1 MAQDTIQKIINVQFK
16 YDDLI
21 SGWKEASVAIDNAK
35 KKLDEFK
42 KEGDTGGIAKQT
54 QLIKALRT
62 EMNQYTREIQANVK
76 EEVKAEGSINQ
87 LNARIAKLT
96 AQYNAMAGEI
106 RKSAAGEALA
116 KEIAE
121 VQTEVNKANEALLN
135 FRNNVGNYASAAK
148 GFTPLSFQVQQLAR
162 EIPSLTNSL
171 QQFFLAISNNLPMF
185 ADELTRAKEANKALR
200 AEGKATVPV
209 FKQIAS
215 AIFSWQTALV
225 VGITLLISYGKE
237 IAEWA
242 KGLFSANNAIAESAK
257 YIKEFNSAIDESRLT
272 LQQEFNALSNAQK
285 GTAEYAA
292 ARKVILDKY
301 GEYLSNQREEIR
313 NLEDQKAAYDALAK
327 SVTATAISKGL
338 EESNAKATKDYG
350 DALTK
355 IFDGLQDKFIK
366 KFGKEAGIEYFTQFR
381 VGLTSQEKELR
392 DKAEE
397 IYNMFNYTEFE
408 KGPNWMDTTM
418 KEVQKNSLGLLVI
431 EDVDKATR
439 DYNETISS
447 NKIAMESLMKIYG
460 ITTDDIEQQTGA
472 VKDLVKQKEAELE
485 AILAEAATTEE
496 EVASRNKRAEAI
508 ENEIKRL
515 RELGRENKKIN
526 EQIKLRNKEEKSE
539 EKAAELQIK
548 LTKKVEEENLK
559 LAIQSRR
566 KNEVDELL
574 SINEDYRYQ
583 VSKTKERISEIEQ
596 LEKSAGEKRK
606 SELIREKELLNS
618 RLILL
623 EQKYQKEKEEIDK
636 KAEQQ
641 YYKDIFKQKEDEY
654 KNRILQ
660 AQLSGGDMGA
670 RQEALN
676 IAKAELEVYK
686 QQLQDVDTFETAYR
700 NMGYSDVEIQNM
712 RLQARLNIANAEN
725 AIEQAQEQSLQ
736 NSIASVEQLIGAL
749 GGLAEASGASAEL
762 AGVLAIAQ
770 SAAAMGLALSKAF
783 SRSATVWDA
792 IAGAAAAIATI
803 TTVVSTIRSLGDSAS
818 DEGRKY
824 RYAQGGLVTGP
835 GSATSDS
842 IPAMLSN
849 GESVMTARA
858 TSEWGDLLSAI
869 NVSSGGNAIN
879 VSNLPQRGDGMR
891 GMERMMERV
900 MLKMPV
906 PVVSVVDINKG
917 QKRVKVSDNL
927 GKLGRKK

>member
-42 KEGDTGGIAKQT
+42 KAGDTGGVAKQT

-62 EMNQYTREIQANVK
+62 EMNQCTREIQANVR

-96 AQYNAMAGEI
+96 AQYNAMSGEI

-116 KEIAE
+116 KEIAD
-121 VQTEVNKANEALLN
+121 VQAEVNKANESLLN

-162 EIPSLTNSL
+162 ETPSLTNSF

-209 FKQIAS
+209 FKQVAS

-237 IAEWA
+237 IADWA
-242 KGLFSANNAIAESAK
+242 KGLFSTKNALAESAK

-272 LQQEFNALSNAQK
+272 LQQEFNALNNAQK

-292 ARKVILDKY
+292 ARKVIMDKY

-338 EESNAKATKDYG
+338 EESNAKATKEYG

-355 IFDGLQDKFIK
+355 IFDGLQDKFID

-397 IYNMFNYTEFE
+397 LYKMFDYTEYQR
-408 KGPNWMDTTM
+408 GPNWMDTTM
-418 KEVQKNSLGLLVI
+418 KEVQENKLGLLVI

-460 ITTDDIEQQTGA
+460 ITTNDIEQQSGA
-472 VKDLVKQKEAELE
+472 IKDLVKQKEAELE
-485 AILAEAATTEE
+485 AILAETAVTEE
-496 EVASRNKRAEAI
+496 EVASKNRRAQAVRDY
-508 ENEIKRL
+508 IKRL
-515 RELGRENKKIN
+515 NELGIATS
-526 EQIKLRNKEEKSE
+526 KEM
-539 EKAAELQIK
+539 ADTRQLIDLDNVLAE
-548 LTKKVEEENLK
+548 V
-559 LAIQSRR
+559 
-566 KNEVDELL
+566 
-574 SINEDYRYQ
+574 
-583 VSKTKERISEIEQ
+583 
-596 LEKSAGEKRK
+596 
-606 SELIREKELLNS
+606 REKNA
-618 RLILL
+618 
-623 EQKYQKEKEEIDK
+623 QKYAKSV
-636 KAEQQ
+636 AEQQ
-641 YYKDIFKQKEDEY
+641 RTVYKGVAKIEDDIAKSTRDLDRTWSSSMRDIFQQKQAEY

-660 AQLSGGDMGA
+660 AQMSGGDEGA
-670 RQEALN
+670 QKEALK
-676 IAKAELEVYK
+676 IAQEQLEVYK
-686 QQLQDVDTFETAYR
+686 QQLEDVNTFEAAYR
-700 NMGYSDVEIQNM
+700 NMGYSDIEIQNM
-712 RLQARLNIANAEN
+712 RLQARLNVANAEE
-725 AIEQAQEQSLQ
+725 AIKQAQAVSLQQSL
-736 NSIASVEQLIGAL
+736 SSVEQLIGAF
-749 GGLAEASGASAEL
+749 GGLAEAAGASAEL
-762 AGVLAIAQ
+762 SGVLAIAQ
-770 SAAAMGLALSKAF
+770 SAAAMGMALAKAF
-783 SRSATVWDA
+783 SSSATIWDA
-792 IAGAAAAIATI
+792 IAGVAAAIATI
-803 TTVVSTIRSLGDSAS
+803 TTVVSTIQSLGDSAS

-824 RYAQGGLVTGP
+824 RYAKGGLVTGP
-835 GSATSDS
+835 GTATSDS
-842 IPAMLSN
+842 IPANLSN
-849 GESVMTARA
+849 GESVMTAKA

-900 MLKMPV
+900 MLKMPA

>member
-42 KEGDTGGIAKQT
+42 KEGDMGGVAKQT

-116 KEIAE
+116 KEIAD
-121 VQTEVNKANEALLN
+121 VQAEVNKANESLLN

-162 EIPSLTNSL
+162 EMPSLTMSF

-209 FKQIAS
+209 FKQVAS

-237 IAEWA
+237 IANWGKSLLSTKAAAITASQVQADVNKKLEESANSIGDQISKIKLLQKQWAGLGNDLSAKQKFVEDSKDAFDELGVSVSNVNDAENLLVKSTDDFIKAMEMRAMAAAGLELAAEKYKEAFIEQLKIEEKIA
-242 KGLFSANNAIAESAK
+242 KGKTEGYITGGSPTTGGAQYTYTTRPYTEEEKKDMMSRIDALKQQAEA
-257 YIKEFNSAIDESRLT
+257 YLT
-272 LQQEFNALSNAQK
+272 LANEKQNDAKETISNAGIVESSNAEVSKSIEQLINLDNVLAEVREKNAQK
-285 GTAEYAA
+285 Y
-292 ARKVILDKY
+292 
-301 GEYLSNQREEIR
+301 
-313 NLEDQKAAYDALAK
+313 AK
-327 SVTATAISKGL
+327 SV
-338 EESNAKATKDYG
+338 
-350 DALTK
+350 
-355 IFDGLQDKFIK
+355 
-366 KFGKEAGIEYFTQFR
+366 
-381 VGLTSQEKELR
+381 
-392 DKAEE
+392 
-397 IYNMFNYTEFE
+397 
-408 KGPNWMDTTM
+408 
-418 KEVQKNSLGLLVI
+418 
-431 EDVDKATR
+431 
-439 DYNETISS
+439 
-447 NKIAMESLMKIYG
+447 
-460 ITTDDIEQQTGA
+460 
-472 VKDLVKQKEAELE
+472 
-485 AILAEAATTEE
+485 
-496 EVASRNKRAEAI
+496 
-508 ENEIKRL
+508 
-515 RELGRENKKIN
+515 
-526 EQIKLRNKEEKSE
+526 
-539 EKAAELQIK
+539 
-548 LTKKVEEENLK
+548 
-559 LAIQSRR
+559 
-566 KNEVDELL
+566 
-574 SINEDYRYQ
+574 
-583 VSKTKERISEIEQ
+583 
-596 LEKSAGEKRK
+596 
-606 SELIREKELLNS
+606 
-618 RLILL
+618 
-623 EQKYQKEKEEIDK
+623 
-636 KAEQQ
+636 AEQQ
-641 YYKDIFKQKEDEY
+641 RTVYKGVAKIEDDIAKSTRNIDRTWSSSMRDIFEQKQAEY

-660 AQLSGGDMGA
+660 AQLSGGDEGA
-670 RQEALN
+670 QKEALK
-676 IAKAELEVYK
+676 IAQEQLDVYK
-686 QQLQDVDTFETAYR
+686 QQLEDVNTFEAAYR
-700 NMGYSDVEIQNM
+700 NMGYSDIEIQTM
-712 RLQARLNIANAEN
+712 RLQARLNVANAEE
-725 AIEQAQEQSLQ
+725 AIKQAQAVSLQQSL
-736 NSIASVEQLIGAL
+736 SSVQQLIGAF
-749 GGLAEASGASAEL
+749 GGLAEAAGASAEL
-762 AGVLAIAQ
+762 SGVLAIAQ
-770 SAAAMGLALSKAF
+770 SAAAMGMALAKAF
-783 SRSATVWDA
+783 STGATVWDA

-824 RYAQGGLVTGP
+824 RYAKGGLVTGP
-835 GSATSDS
+835 GTATSDS
-842 IPAMLSN
+842 IPANLSN
-849 GESVMTARA
+849 GESVMTAKA

-900 MLKMPV
+900 MLKMPA

>member
-42 KEGDTGGIAKQT
+42 KEGDTGGVAKQT

-62 EMNQYTREIQANVK
+62 EMSQYTREIQANVK

-116 KEIAE
+116 KEIAD
-121 VQTEVNKANEALLN
+121 VQTEVNKANESLLN

-162 EIPSLTNSL
+162 ELPSLTNSI

-209 FKQIAS
+209 FKQVAS

-237 IAEWA
+237 IAGWA
-242 KGLFSANNAIAESAK
+242 KGLFSANNALAESAK
-257 YIKEFNSAIDESRLT
+257 FIKEFNSAIDESRLT

-485 AILAEAATTEE
+485 AILAETATTEE
-496 EVASRNKRAEAI
+496 EVASKNKRAQAVRDY
-508 ENEIKRL
+508 IKYL
-515 RELGRENKKIN
+515 NELGVATS
-526 EQIKLRNKEEKSE
+526 KEM
-539 EKAAELQIK
+539 ADIRQLIDLDNILAE
-548 LTKKVEEENLK
+548 T
-559 LAIQSRR
+559 
-566 KNEVDELL
+566 
-574 SINEDYRYQ
+574 
-583 VSKTKERISEIEQ
+583 
-596 LEKSAGEKRK
+596 
-606 SELIREKELLNS
+606 REKNA
-618 RLILL
+618 
-623 EQKYQKEKEEIDK
+623 QKYAKSVS
-636 KAEQQ
+636 EQQ
-641 YYKDIFKQKEDEY
+641 RIVYKSVAKIEGEIVNSTRDLDKTWSSGLNDIFKQKQDEY

-660 AQLSGGDMGA
+660 AQLNGGDAGA
-670 RQEALN
+670 QKEALA
-676 IAKAELEVYK
+676 IAQKQLEVYK
-686 QQLQDVDTFETAYR
+686 QQLEDVDTFEAAYR
-700 NMGYSDVEIQNM
+700 NMGYSDIEIQNM
-712 RLQARLNIANAEN
+712 RLQARLNVANAEE
-725 AIEQAQEQSLQ
+725 AIKQAQAVSLQQSL
-736 NSIASVEQLIGAL
+736 SSVEQLIGAF
-749 GGLAEASGASAEL
+749 GSLAEASGASAEL

-783 SRSATVWDA
+783 STSATVWDA

-858 TSEWGDLLSAI
+858 TSEWGNLLSAI
-869 NVSSGGNAIN
+869 NISSGGNAIN

-900 MLKMPV
+900 MLKMPA

>member
-1 MAQDTIQKIINVQFK
+1 MAQDTIQKIIYVQLK
-16 YDDLI
+16 NDDLI

-42 KEGDTGGIAKQT
+42 KAGDTGGVAKQT

-62 EMNQYTREIQANVK
+62 EMNQYTREIQANVR

-116 KEIAE
+116 KEIAD
-121 VQTEVNKANEALLN
+121 VQAEVNKANESLLN

-162 EIPSLTNSL
+162 EMPSLTNSF

-200 AEGKATVPV
+200 QEGKATVPV
-209 FKQIAS
+209 FKQVAS

-237 IAEWA
+237 IADWA
-242 KGLFSANNAIAESAK
+242 KGLFSAKNALAESAK

-272 LQQEFNALSNAQK
+272 LQQEFNALNNAQK

-292 ARKVILDKY
+292 ARKVIMDKY

-338 EESNAKATKDYG
+338 EESNAKATKEYG

-355 IFDGLQDKFIK
+355 IFDGLQDKFID

-397 IYNMFNYTEFE
+397 IYKMFDYTEYQR
-408 KGPNWMDTTM
+408 GPNWMDTTM
-418 KEVQKNSLGLLVI
+418 KEVQKNKLGLLVI

-460 ITTDDIEQQTGA
+460 ITTNDIEQQSGA
-472 VKDLVKQKEAELE
+472 IKDLVKQKEAELE
-485 AILAEAATTEE
+485 AILAETAATEE
-496 EVASRNKRAEAI
+496 EVASKNRRAQAVSDY
-508 ENEIKRL
+508 IKRL
-515 RELGRENKKIN
+515 NELGIATS
-526 EQIKLRNKEEKSE
+526 KEM
-539 EKAAELQIK
+539 ADTRQLIDLDNVLAE
-548 LTKKVEEENLK
+548 V
-559 LAIQSRR
+559 
-566 KNEVDELL
+566 
-574 SINEDYRYQ
+574 
-583 VSKTKERISEIEQ
+583 
-596 LEKSAGEKRK
+596 
-606 SELIREKELLNS
+606 REKNA
-618 RLILL
+618 
-623 EQKYQKEKEEIDK
+623 QKYAKSV
-636 KAEQQ
+636 AEQQ
-641 YYKDIFKQKEDEY
+641 RTVYKGVAKIEDDIAKSTRDLDRTWSSSLRDIFDQKQAEY

-660 AQLSGGDMGA
+660 AQLSGGDEGA
-670 RQEALN
+670 QKEALK
-676 IAKAELEVYK
+676 IAQEQLEVYK
-686 QQLQDVDTFETAYR
+686 QQLEDVNTFEAAYR
-700 NMGYSDVEIQNM
+700 NMGYSDIEIQTM
-712 RLQARLNIANAEN
+712 RLQARLNVANAEE
-725 AIEQAQEQSLQ
+725 AIRQAQAVSLQQSL
-736 NSIASVEQLIGAL
+736 SSVEQLIGAF
-749 GGLAEASGASAEL
+749 GGLAEAAGASAEL
-762 AGVLAIAQ
+762 SGVLAIAQ
-770 SAAAMGLALSKAF
+770 SAAAMGMALAKAF
-783 SRSATVWDA
+783 SSSATIWDA
-792 IAGAAAAIATI
+792 IAGVAAAIATI
-803 TTVVSTIRSLGDSAS
+803 TTVVSTIQSLGDSAS

-824 RYAQGGLVTGP
+824 RYAKGGLVTGP
-835 GSATSDS
+835 GTATSDS
-842 IPAMLSN
+842 IPANLSN
-849 GESVMTARA
+849 GESVMTAKA

-900 MLKMPV
+900 MLKMPA

>member
-35 KKLDEFK
+35 KRLDEFK
-42 KEGDTGGIAKQT
+42 KAGDTGGVAKQT

-116 KEIAE
+116 KEIAD
-121 VQTEVNKANEALLN
+121 VQAEVNKANESLLN

-162 EIPSLTNSL
+162 EVPSLTMSF

-200 AEGKATVPV
+200 QEGKATVPV
-209 FKQIAS
+209 FKQVAS

-225 VGITLLISYGKE
+225 IGITLLISYGKE
-237 IAEWA
+237 IADWA
-242 KGLFSANNAIAESAK
+242 RGLFSANNALAESAK
-257 YIKEFNSAIDESRLT
+257 YIKEFNSTIDESRLT
-272 LQQEFNALSNAQK
+272 LQQEFNALNNAQK

-292 ARKVILDKY
+292 ARKVIMDKY
-301 GEYLSNQREEIR
+301 GEYLNNQREEIR

-338 EESNAKATKDYG
+338 EESNAKATKEYG

-355 IFDGLQDKFIK
+355 IFDGLQDKFID

-397 IYNMFNYTEFE
+397 IYKMFDYTEYQR
-408 KGPNWMDTTM
+408 GPNWMDTTM
-418 KEVQKNSLGLLVI
+418 KEVQKNKLGLLVI

-460 ITTDDIEQQTGA
+460 ITTNDIEQQSGA
-472 VKDLVKQKEAELE
+472 IKDLVKQKEAELE
-485 AILAEAATTEE
+485 AILAETAATEE
-496 EVASRNKRAEAI
+496 EVASKNRRAQAVRDY
-508 ENEIKRL
+508 IKHL
-515 RELGRENKKIN
+515 NELGIATSKEMADTRQLIDLDNVLAQVRE
-526 EQIKLRNKEEKSE
+526 RN
-539 EKAAELQIK
+539 A
-548 LTKKVEEENLK
+548 
-559 LAIQSRR
+559 
-566 KNEVDELL
+566 
-574 SINEDYRYQ
+574 
-583 VSKTKERISEIEQ
+583 
-596 LEKSAGEKRK
+596 
-606 SELIREKELLNS
+606 
-618 RLILL
+618 
-623 EQKYQKEKEEIDK
+623 QKYAKSVS
-636 KAEQQ
+636 EQQ
-641 YYKDIFKQKEDEY
+641 RTVYKSVAKIEDDIAKSTRDLDRTWTSSMRDIFQQKQAEY

-660 AQLSGGDMGA
+660 AQLSGGDEGA
-670 RQEALN
+670 QKEALK
-676 IAKAELEVYK
+676 IAQEQLEVYK
-686 QQLQDVDTFETAYR
+686 QQLEDVNTFEAAYR
-700 NMGYSDVEIQNM
+700 NMGYSDIEIQTM
-712 RLQARLNIANAEN
+712 RLQARLNVANAEE
-725 AIEQAQEQSLQ
+725 AIKQAQAVSLQQSL
-736 NSIASVEQLIGAL
+736 SSVEQLIGAF
-749 GGLAEASGASAEL
+749 GGLAEATGASAEL
-762 AGVLAIAQ
+762 SGVLAIAQ
-770 SAAAMGLALSKAF
+770 SAAALGIALAKAF
-783 SRSATVWDA
+783 TSEPNVWTA
-792 IAGAAAAIATI
+792 IAAAAAAVATI
-803 TTVVSTIRSLGDSAS
+803 TTVISTIQSLGDSAS

-824 RYAQGGLVTGP
+824 RYAKGGLVTGP
-835 GSATSDS
+835 GTATSDS
-842 IPAMLSN
+842 IPANLSN

-900 MLKMPV
+900 MLKMPA

>member
-1 MAQDTIQKIINVQFK
+1 MAQDTIQKIINIQFR

-21 SGWKEASVAIDNAK
+21 SGWKEASAAIDGAK
-35 KKLDEFK
+35 KRLDEFK
-42 KEGDTGGIAKQT
+42 KAGDTGGVAKQT

-62 EMNQYTREIQANVK
+62 EMNQYTREIQANVR

-96 AQYNAMAGEI
+96 AQYNAMSGEI

-116 KEIAE
+116 KEIAD
-121 VQTEVNKANEALLN
+121 VQAEVNKANESLLN

-162 EIPSLTNSL
+162 ELPSLTNSF

-200 AEGKATVPV
+200 QEGKATVPV
-209 FKQIAS
+209 FKQVAS

-237 IAEWA
+237 IANWA
-242 KGLFSANNAIAESAK
+242 KGLFSANNALSESAK

-272 LQQEFNALSNAQK
+272 LQQEFNALNNAQK

-292 ARKVILDKY
+292 ARKVIMDKY

-338 EESNAKATKDYG
+338 EESNARATKEYG

-355 IFDGLQDKFIK
+355 IFDGLQDKFID

-397 IYNMFNYTEFE
+397 IYKMFDYTEYQR
-408 KGPNWMDTTM
+408 GPNWMDTTM
-418 KEVQKNSLGLLVI
+418 KEVQKNKLGLLVI

-460 ITTDDIEQQTGA
+460 ITTNDIEQQSGA
-472 VKDLVKQKEAELE
+472 IKDLVKQKEAELE
-485 AILAEAATTEE
+485 AILAETAVTEE
-496 EVASRNKRAEAI
+496 EVASKNRRAQAVRDY
-508 ENEIKRL
+508 IKHL
-515 RELGRENKKIN
+515 NELGIATS
-526 EQIKLRNKEEKSE
+526 KEM
-539 EKAAELQIK
+539 ADTRQLIDLDNVLAE
-548 LTKKVEEENLK
+548 V
-559 LAIQSRR
+559 
-566 KNEVDELL
+566 
-574 SINEDYRYQ
+574 
-583 VSKTKERISEIEQ
+583 
-596 LEKSAGEKRK
+596 
-606 SELIREKELLNS
+606 REKNA
-618 RLILL
+618 
-623 EQKYQKEKEEIDK
+623 QKYAKSV
-636 KAEQQ
+636 AEQQ
-641 YYKDIFKQKEDEY
+641 RTVYKGVAKIEDDIAKSTRDLDRTWTSSMRDIFQQKQAEY

-660 AQLSGGDMGA
+660 AQLSGGDEGA
-670 RQEALN
+670 QKEALK
-676 IAKAELEVYK
+676 IAQEQLEVYK
-686 QQLQDVDTFETAYR
+686 QQLEDVNTFEAAYR
-700 NMGYSDVEIQNM
+700 NMGYSDIEIQNM
-712 RLQARLNIANAEN
+712 RFQARLNVANAEE
-725 AIEQAQEQSLQ
+725 AIKQAQALSLQQSL
-736 NSIASVEQLIGAL
+736 SSVQQLIGAF
-749 GGLAEASGASAEL
+749 GGLAEATGASAEL
-762 AGVLAIAQ
+762 SGVLAIAQ
-770 SAAAMGLALSKAF
+770 SAAALGIALAKAF
-783 SRSATVWDA
+783 TSEPNVWTA
-792 IAGAAAAIATI
+792 IAAAAAAVATI
-803 TTVVSTIRSLGDSAS
+803 TTVVSTIQSLGDSAS

-824 RYAQGGLVTGP
+824 RYAKGGLVTGP
-835 GSATSDS
+835 GTATSDS
-842 IPAMLSN
+842 IPANLSN
-849 GESVMTARA
+849 GESVMTAKA

-900 MLKMPV
+900 MLKMPA

>member
-21 SGWKEASVAIDNAK
+21 SGWKEASAAIDGAK
-35 KKLDEFK
+35 KRLDEFK
-42 KEGDTGGIAKQT
+42 KAGDTGGVAKQT

-62 EMNQYTREIQANVK
+62 EMNQYTREIQANVR

-116 KEIAE
+116 KEIAD
-121 VQTEVNKANEALLN
+121 VQAEVNKANESLLN

-162 EIPSLTNSL
+162 EMPSLTNSL

-200 AEGKATVPV
+200 TEGKATVPV
-209 FKQIAS
+209 FKQVAS

-237 IAEWA
+237 IADWA
-242 KGLFSANNAIAESAK
+242 KGLFSTNNALAKSAR

-272 LQQEFNALSNAQK
+272 LQQEFNALNNAQK

-292 ARKVILDKY
+292 ARKVIMDKY
-301 GEYLSNQREEIR
+301 GGYLSNQREEIR

-338 EESNAKATKDYG
+338 EESNAKATKEYG

-355 IFDGLQDKFIK
+355 IFDGLQDKFID

-397 IYNMFNYTEFE
+397 IYKMFDYTEYQR
-408 KGPNWMDTTM
+408 GPNWMDTTM
-418 KEVQKNSLGLLVI
+418 KEVQKNKLGLLVI

-460 ITTDDIEQQTGA
+460 ITTNDIEQQSGA
-472 VKDLVKQKEAELE
+472 IKDLVKQKEAELE
-485 AILAEAATTEE
+485 AILAETAATEE
-496 EVASRNKRAEAI
+496 EVASKNRRAQAVRDY
-508 ENEIKRL
+508 IKHL
-515 RELGRENKKIN
+515 NELGIATS
-526 EQIKLRNKEEKSE
+526 KEM
-539 EKAAELQIK
+539 ADTRQLIDLDNVLAE
-548 LTKKVEEENLK
+548 V
-559 LAIQSRR
+559 
-566 KNEVDELL
+566 
-574 SINEDYRYQ
+574 
-583 VSKTKERISEIEQ
+583 
-596 LEKSAGEKRK
+596 
-606 SELIREKELLNS
+606 REKNA
-618 RLILL
+618 
-623 EQKYQKEKEEIDK
+623 QKYAKSV
-636 KAEQQ
+636 AEQQ
-641 YYKDIFKQKEDEY
+641 RTVYKGVAKIEDEIAKSTRDLDRTWTSGMRDIFQQKQAEY

-660 AQLSGGDMGA
+660 AQLSGGDEGA
-670 RQEALN
+670 QKEALK
-676 IAKAELEVYK
+676 IAQAQLEVYK
-686 QQLQDVDTFETAYR
+686 QQLEDVNTLEAAYR
-700 NMGYSDVEIQNM
+700 NMGYSDIDIQTM
-712 RLQARLNIANAEN
+712 RLQARLNVANAEE
-725 AIEQAQEQSLQ
+725 AIRQAQAVSLQQSL
-736 NSIASVEQLIGAL
+736 SSVEQLIGAF
-749 GGLAEASGASAEL
+749 GGLAEAAGASAEL
-762 AGVLAIAQ
+762 SGVLAIAQ
-770 SAAAMGLALSKAF
+770 AAAAMGMALAKAF
-783 SRSATVWDA
+783 SSSFTIWDA
-792 IAGAAAAIATI
+792 IAGVAAAIATI

-818 DEGRKY
+818 DEGSKY
-824 RYAQGGLVTGP
+824 RYAKGGLVTGP
-835 GSATSDS
+835 GTATSDS
-842 IPAMLSN
+842 IPANLSN

-900 MLKMPV
+900 MLKMPA

-927 GKLGRKK
+927 GKFGRKK

>member
-21 SGWKEASVAIDNAK
+21 SGWKEASVAIDGAK
-35 KKLDEFK
+35 KRLDEFK
-42 KEGDTGGIAKQT
+42 KAGDTGGVAKQT

-62 EMNQYTREIQANVK
+62 EMNQYTREIQANVR

-116 KEIAE
+116 KEIAD
-121 VQTEVNKANEALLN
+121 VQAEVNKANESLLN

-162 EIPSLTNSL
+162 EMPSLTLSF

-200 AEGKATVPV
+200 QEGKATVPV
-209 FKQIAS
+209 FKQVAS
-215 AIFSWQTALV
+215 SIFSWQTALV

-237 IAEWA
+237 IADWA
-242 KGLFSANNAIAESAK
+242 KGLFSAKNALAESAK

-292 ARKVILDKY
+292 ARKVIMDKY

-338 EESNAKATKDYG
+338 EESNAKATKEYG

-355 IFDGLQDKFIK
+355 IFDGLQDKFID

-397 IYNMFNYTEFE
+397 IYKMFDYTEY
-408 KGPNWMDTTM
+408 KRGPNWMDTTM
-418 KEVQKNSLGLLVI
+418 KEVQKNKLGLLVI

-460 ITTDDIEQQTGA
+460 ITTNDIEQQSGA
-472 VKDLVKQKEAELE
+472 IKDLVKQKEAELE
-485 AILAEAATTEE
+485 AILAETAVTEE
-496 EVASRNKRAEAI
+496 EVASKNRRAQAVRDY
-508 ENEIKRL
+508 IKHL
-515 RELGRENKKIN
+515 NELGIATS
-526 EQIKLRNKEEKSE
+526 KEM
-539 EKAAELQIK
+539 ADTRQLIDLDNVLAE
-548 LTKKVEEENLK
+548 V
-559 LAIQSRR
+559 
-566 KNEVDELL
+566 
-574 SINEDYRYQ
+574 
-583 VSKTKERISEIEQ
+583 
-596 LEKSAGEKRK
+596 
-606 SELIREKELLNS
+606 REKNA
-618 RLILL
+618 
-623 EQKYQKEKEEIDK
+623 QKYAKSV
-636 KAEQQ
+636 AEQQ
-641 YYKDIFKQKEDEY
+641 RTVYKGVAKIEDDITKSTRDLNRTWTSSMRDIFQQKQAEY

-660 AQLSGGDMGA
+660 AQLSGGDEGA
-670 RQEALN
+670 QKEALK
-676 IAKAELEVYK
+676 IAQDQLEVYK
-686 QQLQDVDTFETAYR
+686 QQLEDVNTFEAAYR
-700 NMGYSDVEIQNM
+700 NMGYSDIEIQNM
-712 RLQARLNIANAEN
+712 RLQARLNVANAEE
-725 AIEQAQEQSLQ
+725 AIKQAQAVSLQQSL
-736 NSIASVEQLIGAL
+736 SSVQQLIGAF
-749 GGLAEASGASAEL
+749 GGLAEAAGASAEL
-762 AGVLAIAQ
+762 SGVLAIAQ
-770 SAAAMGLALSKAF
+770 SAAAMGMALAKAF
-783 SRSATVWDA
+783 SSSATIWDA
-792 IAGAAAAIATI
+792 IAGVAAAIATI
-803 TTVVSTIRSLGDSAS
+803 TTVVSTIQSLGDSAS

-824 RYAQGGLVTGP
+824 RYAKGGLVTGP
-835 GSATSDS
+835 GTATSDS
-842 IPAMLSN
+842 IPANLSN

-891 GMERMMERV
+891 GMQRMMERV
-900 MLKMPV
+900 MLKMPA

>member
-42 KEGDTGGIAKQT
+42 KEGDTGGVAKQT

-62 EMNQYTREIQANVK
+62 EMNQYTKEIQANVR

-96 AQYNAMAGEI
+96 AQYNAMAGDI

-116 KEIAE
+116 KEIAD
-121 VQTEVNKANEALLN
+121 VQTEVNKANESLLN

-162 EIPSLTNSL
+162 ELPSLTNSF

-185 ADELTRAKEANKALR
+185 SDELTRAGEANKALR
-200 AEGKATVPV
+200 QEGKATVPV
-209 FKQIAS
+209 FKQVAS

-237 IAEWA
+237 IADWA
-242 KGLFSANNAIAESAK
+242 KGLFSANNALAESAK

-272 LQQEFNALSNAQK
+272 LQQEFNALNNAQK

-292 ARKVILDKY
+292 ARKVIMDKY

-338 EESNAKATKDYG
+338 EESNAKATKEYG

-355 IFDGLQDKFIK
+355 IFDGLQDKFID

-397 IYNMFNYTEFE
+397 IYKMFDYTEYQR
-408 KGPNWMDTTM
+408 GPNWMDTTM
-418 KEVQKNSLGLLVI
+418 KEVQKNKLGLLVI

-460 ITTDDIEQQTGA
+460 ITTNDIEQQSGA
-472 VKDLVKQKEAELE
+472 IKDLVKQKEAELE
-485 AILAEAATTEE
+485 AILAETAATEE
-496 EVASRNKRAEAI
+496 EVASKNRRAQAVRDY
-508 ENEIKRL
+508 IKRL
-515 RELGRENKKIN
+515 NELGIATS
-526 EQIKLRNKEEKSE
+526 KEMTDTRQLIDLDNVL
-539 EKAAELQIK
+539 AE
-548 LTKKVEEENLK
+548 V
-559 LAIQSRR
+559 
-566 KNEVDELL
+566 
-574 SINEDYRYQ
+574 
-583 VSKTKERISEIEQ
+583 
-596 LEKSAGEKRK
+596 
-606 SELIREKELLNS
+606 REKNA
-618 RLILL
+618 
-623 EQKYQKEKEEIDK
+623 QKYAKSV
-636 KAEQQ
+636 AEQQ
-641 YYKDIFKQKEDEY
+641 RTVYKGVAKIEDDIAKSTRDIDRTWTSSMRDIFQQKQAEY

-660 AQLSGGDMGA
+660 AQLSGGDEGA
-670 RQEALN
+670 QKEALK
-676 IAKAELEVYK
+676 IAQEQLEVYK
-686 QQLQDVDTFETAYR
+686 QQLEDVSTFEAAYR
-700 NMGYSDVEIQNM
+700 NMGYSDIEIQNM
-712 RLQARLNIANAEN
+712 RLQARLNVANAEE
-725 AIEQAQEQSLQ
+725 AIKQAQAVSLQQSL
-736 NSIASVEQLIGAL
+736 SSVEQLIGAF
-749 GGLAEASGASAEL
+749 GGLAEAAGASAEL
-762 AGVLAIAQ
+762 SGVLAIAQ
-770 SAAAMGLALSKAF
+770 SAAAMGMALAKAF
-783 SRSATVWDA
+783 SSSATVWDA
-792 IAGAAAAIATI
+792 IAGVAAAIATI
-803 TTVVSTIRSLGDSAS
+803 ATVVSTIQSLGDSAS

-824 RYAQGGLVTGP
+824 RYAKGGLVTGP
-835 GSATSDS
+835 GTATSDS
-842 IPAMLSN
+842 IPANLSN

-900 MLKMPV
+900 MLRMPA

>member
-42 KEGDTGGIAKQT
+42 KEGDTGGVAKQT

-96 AQYNAMAGEI
+96 AQYNAMSGEI

-116 KEIAE
+116 KEIAD
-121 VQTEVNKANEALLN
+121 VQAEVNKANESLLN

-162 EIPSLTNSL
+162 ELPSLTNSF

-200 AEGKATVPV
+200 QEGKATVPV
-209 FKQIAS
+209 FKQVAS

-237 IAEWA
+237 IAVWA
-242 KGLFSANNAIAESAK
+242 KGLFSAKNALAESAK

-272 LQQEFNALSNAQK
+272 LQQEFNALNNAQK

-292 ARKVILDKY
+292 ARKVIMDKY

-338 EESNAKATKDYG
+338 EESNAKATKEYG

-355 IFDGLQDKFIK
+355 IFDGLQDKFID
-366 KFGKEAGIEYFTQFR
+366 KFGEEAGIEYFTQFR

-392 DKAEE
+392 DKAED
-397 IYNMFNYTEFE
+397 IYKMFDYTEYQR
-408 KGPNWMDTTM
+408 GPNWMDTTM
-418 KEVQKNSLGLLVI
+418 KEVQKNKLGLLVI

-460 ITTDDIEQQTGA
+460 ITTNDIEQQSGA
-472 VKDLVKQKEAELE
+472 IKDLVKQKEAELE
-485 AILAEAATTEE
+485 AILAETAATEE
-496 EVASRNKRAEAI
+496 EVASKNRRAQAVRDY
-508 ENEIKRL
+508 IKRL
-515 RELGRENKKIN
+515 NELGIATS
-526 EQIKLRNKEEKSE
+526 KEM
-539 EKAAELQIK
+539 ADTRQLIDLDNVLAE
-548 LTKKVEEENLK
+548 V
-559 LAIQSRR
+559 
-566 KNEVDELL
+566 
-574 SINEDYRYQ
+574 
-583 VSKTKERISEIEQ
+583 
-596 LEKSAGEKRK
+596 
-606 SELIREKELLNS
+606 REKNA
-618 RLILL
+618 
-623 EQKYQKEKEEIDK
+623 QKYAKSV
-636 KAEQQ
+636 AEQQ
-641 YYKDIFKQKEDEY
+641 RTVYKSVAKIEDDIAKSTRDLDRTWTSSMRDIFQQKQAEY

-660 AQLSGGDMGA
+660 AQLSGGDEGA
-670 RQEALN
+670 QKEALD
-676 IAKAELEVYK
+676 IAQEQLEVYK
-686 QQLQDVDTFETAYR
+686 QQLEDVNTFEAAYR
-700 NMGYSDVEIQNM
+700 NMGYSDIEIQNM
-712 RLQARLNIANAEN
+712 RLQARLNVANAEE
-725 AIEQAQEQSLQ
+725 AIKQAQAVSLQQSL
-736 NSIASVEQLIGAL
+736 SSVEQLIGAF

-770 SAAAMGLALSKAF
+770 SAAAMGMALAKAF
-783 SRSATVWDA
+783 SSSFTIWDA
-792 IAGAAAAIATI
+792 IAGVAAAIATI

-824 RYAQGGLVTGP
+824 RYAKGGLVTGP
-835 GSATSDS
+835 GTATSDS
-842 IPAMLSN
+842 IPANLSN

-900 MLKMPV
+900 MLKMPA

>member
-1 MAQDTIQKIINVQFK
+1 MAQDTIQKVINIEFK

-42 KEGDTGGIAKQT
+42 KAGDTGGVAKQT
-54 QLIKALRT
+54 QLIKALRA
-62 EMNQYTREIQANVK
+62 EMNQYTREIQANVR

-116 KEIAE
+116 KEIAD
-121 VQTEVNKANEALLN
+121 VQAEVNKANESLLN

-162 EIPSLTNSL
+162 EMPSLTNSF

-200 AEGKATVPV
+200 AEGMATVPV
-209 FKQIAS
+209 FKQVAS

-237 IAEWA
+237 IANWF
-242 KGLFSANNAIAESAK
+242 KGIFTANNALAESAK

-272 LQQEFNALSNAQK
+272 LQQEFNALNNAQK

-292 ARKVILDKY
+292 ARKVIMDKY
-301 GEYLSNQREEIR
+301 GEFLSNQREEIR

-338 EESNAKATKDYG
+338 EESNAKATKEYG

-355 IFDGLQDKFIK
+355 IFYGLQDKFID

-397 IYNMFNYTEFE
+397 IYKMFDYTEYQRS
-408 KGPNWMDTTM
+408 PNWMDTTM
-418 KEVQKNSLGLLVI
+418 KEVQKNKLGLLVI

-460 ITTDDIEQQTGA
+460 ITTNDIEQQSGA
-472 VKDLVKQKEAELE
+472 IKDLVKQKEAELE
-485 AILAEAATTEE
+485 AILAETAATEE
-496 EVASRNKRAEAI
+496 EVASKNRRAQAVRDY
-508 ENEIKRL
+508 IKRL
-515 RELGRENKKIN
+515 NELGIATS
-526 EQIKLRNKEEKSE
+526 KEM
-539 EKAAELQIK
+539 ADTRQLIDLDNVLAE
-548 LTKKVEEENLK
+548 V
-559 LAIQSRR
+559 
-566 KNEVDELL
+566 
-574 SINEDYRYQ
+574 
-583 VSKTKERISEIEQ
+583 
-596 LEKSAGEKRK
+596 
-606 SELIREKELLNS
+606 REKNA
-618 RLILL
+618 
-623 EQKYQKEKEEIDK
+623 QKYAKSV
-636 KAEQQ
+636 AEQQ
-641 YYKDIFKQKEDEY
+641 RSVYKSVAKIEDDIAKSTRDIDRTWTSSMRDIFQQKQAEY

-660 AQLSGGDMGA
+660 AQLSGGDEGA
-670 RQEALN
+670 QKEALK
-676 IAKAELEVYK
+676 IAQEQLEVYK
-686 QQLQDVDTFETAYR
+686 QQLEDVNTFEAAYR
-700 NMGYSDVEIQNM
+700 NMGYSDIEIQNM
-712 RLQARLNIANAEN
+712 RLQARLNVANAEE
-725 AIEQAQEQSLQ
+725 AIKQAQALSLQQSL
-736 NSIASVEQLIGAL
+736 SSVQQLIGAF
-749 GGLAEASGASAEL
+749 GGLAEATGASAEL
-762 AGVLAIAQ
+762 SGVLAIAQ
-770 SAAAMGLALSKAF
+770 SAAAMGMALAKAF
-783 SRSATVWDA
+783 SSSATIWDA
-792 IAGAAAAIATI
+792 IAGVAAAIATI
-803 TTVVSTIRSLGDSAS
+803 TTVISTIRSLGDSAS

-824 RYAQGGLVTGP
+824 RYAKGGLVTGP
-835 GSATSDS
+835 GTATSDS
-842 IPAMLSN
+842 IPANLSN
-849 GESVMTARA
+849 GESVMTAKA

-900 MLKMPV
+900 MLKMPA

>member
-42 KEGDTGGIAKQT
+42 KEGDTGGVAKQT

-116 KEIAE
+116 KEIAD
-121 VQTEVNKANEALLN
+121 VQTEVNKANEAVLN

-162 EIPSLTNSL
+162 ELPSLTNSF

-200 AEGKATVPV
+200 AEGQATVPV
-209 FKQIAS
+209 FKQVAS

-237 IAEWA
+237 ISSWF
-242 KGLFSANNAIAESAK
+242 KGLFTANNALAESAK

-272 LQQEFNALSNAQK
+272 LEQEFSALNNAKK

-292 ARKVILDKY
+292 ARKAIMDKY
-301 GEYLSNQREEIR
+301 GEYLSNQRAEIR

-338 EESNAKATKDYG
+338 EESNAKATKEYG

-355 IFDGLQDKFIK
+355 IFDGLQDKFID
-366 KFGKEAGIEYFTQFR
+366 KFGKEAGIQYFTQFQ

-397 IYNMFNYTEFE
+397 IYKMFDYTEYQR
-408 KGPNWMDTTM
+408 GPNWMDMTM
-418 KEVQKNSLGLLVI
+418 KEVQKNKLGLLVI

-460 ITTDDIEQQTGA
+460 ITTNDIEQQSGA
-472 VKDLVKQKEAELE
+472 IKDLVKQKEAELE
-485 AILAEAATTEE
+485 AILAETAATEE
-496 EVASRNKRAEAI
+496 EVASKNKRAQAVRDY
-508 ENEIKRL
+508 IKYL
-515 RELGRENKKIN
+515 NELGVATS
-526 EQIKLRNKEEKSE
+526 KEM
-539 EKAAELQIK
+539 ADTRQLIDLDNVLAE
-548 LTKKVEEENLK
+548 V
-559 LAIQSRR
+559 
-566 KNEVDELL
+566 
-574 SINEDYRYQ
+574 
-583 VSKTKERISEIEQ
+583 
-596 LEKSAGEKRK
+596 
-606 SELIREKELLNS
+606 REKNA
-618 RLILL
+618 
-623 EQKYQKEKEEIDK
+623 QKYAKSV
-636 KAEQQ
+636 AEQQ
-641 YYKDIFKQKEDEY
+641 RTVYKCVAKIEDDIAKSTRDIDRTWTSSMRDIFQQKKSEY

-660 AQLSGGDMGA
+660 AQLSGGDEGA
-670 RQEALN
+670 QKEALK
-676 IAKAELEVYK
+676 IAQEQLEVYK
-686 QQLQDVDTFETAYR
+686 QQLEDVNTFEAAYR
-700 NMGYSDVEIQNM
+700 NMGYSDIEIQTM
-712 RLQARLNIANAEN
+712 RLQARLNVANAEE
-725 AIEQAQEQSLQ
+725 AIKQAQEVSLQQSL
-736 NSIASVEQLIGAL
+736 SSVQQLIGAF
-749 GGLAEASGASAEL
+749 GGLAEAAGASAEL
-762 AGVLAIAQ
+762 SGVLAIAQ
-770 SAAAMGLALSKAF
+770 SAAAMGMALAKAF
-783 SRSATVWDA
+783 SSSVTVWDA
-792 IAGAAAAIATI
+792 IAGVAAAIATI
-803 TTVVSTIRSLGDSAS
+803 TTVVSTIQSLGDSAS

-824 RYAQGGLVTGP
+824 RYAKGGLVTGP
-835 GSATSDS
+835 GTATSDS
-842 IPAMLSN
+842 IPANLSN

-879 VSNLPQRGDGMR
+879 ESNLPQRGDGMR

-900 MLKMPV
+900 MLRMPA

>member
-1 MAQDTIQKIINVQFK
+1 MAQNEVQKVLSIEFK
-16 YDDLI
+16 SSDLI
-21 SGWKEASVAIDNAK
+21 NKLRDTQTAISSLNA
-35 KKLDEFK
+35 E
-42 KEGDTGGIAKQT
+42 TKQLKADLEEYRKSLKDGSIT
-54 QLIKALRT
+54 QQQFDDRMVRTKNEIVKNQQAVKALKT
-62 EMNQYTREIQANVK
+62 DFQGYTRELQANIK

-116 KEIAE
+116 KEIAD
-121 VQTEVNKANEALLN
+121 VQTEVNKANESLLN

-162 EIPSLTNSL
+162 ELPSLTNSI

-185 ADELTRAKEANKALR
+185 ADELTRAREANKALR

-209 FKQIAS
+209 FKQVAS

-237 IAEWA
+237 IAKWGKSLLSTKDAAITASQVQSDVNKKLEESANSIGDQISKIKLLQKQWAGLGNDLSAKQKFVEESKDAFDELGVSVSNVNDAENLLVKSTDDFIKAMEMRAMAAAGLELAAEKYKEAFIEQLKIEEEIA
-242 KGLFSANNAIAESAK
+242 KGVRGGYISQGSPTLGGAQYTYTNRPYTEEEKQDMMSRVDALKQQAEA
-257 YIKEFNSAIDESRLT
+257 YLT
-272 LQQEFNALSNAQK
+272 LSNEKQNDAKETLSNA
-285 GTAEYAA
+285 GIVESANAEVVKSIEELINME
-292 ARKVILDKY
+292 KV
-301 GEYLSNQREEIR
+301 
-313 NLEDQKAAYDALAK
+313 LAQM
-327 SVTATAISKGL
+327 
-338 EESNAKATKDYG
+338 
-350 DALTK
+350 
-355 IFDGLQDKFIK
+355 QDK
-366 KFGKEAGIEYFTQFR
+366 
-381 VGLTSQEKELR
+381 
-392 DKAEE
+392 
-397 IYNMFNYTEFE
+397 
-408 KGPNWMDTTM
+408 
-418 KEVQKNSLGLLVI
+418 
-431 EDVDKATR
+431 
-439 DYNETISS
+439 NE
-447 NKIAMESLMKIYG
+447 
-460 ITTDDIEQQTGA
+460 
-472 VKDLVKQKEAELE
+472 
-485 AILAEAATTEE
+485 
-496 EVASRNKRAEAI
+496 
-508 ENEIKRL
+508 
-515 RELGRENKKIN
+515 
-526 EQIKLRNKEEKSE
+526 
-539 EKAAELQIK
+539 
-548 LTKKVEEENLK
+548 
-559 LAIQSRR
+559 
-566 KNEVDELL
+566 
-574 SINEDYRYQ
+574 
-583 VSKTKERISEIEQ
+583 
-596 LEKSAGEKRK
+596 EKRK
-606 SELIREKELLNS
+606 AAVASQQKAVYGQGDQMKEYIQNSTRELDKTWSAGLN
-618 RLILL
+618 
-623 EQKYQKEKEEIDK
+623 
-636 KAEQQ
+636 
-641 YYKDIFKQKEDEY
+641 DIFKQKQDEY

-660 AQLSGGDMGA
+660 AQLNGGDAGA
-670 RQEALN
+670 QKEALA
-676 IAKAELEVYK
+676 IAQEQLEVYK
-686 QQLQDVDTFETAYR
+686 QQLEDVDTFEAAYR

-712 RLQARLNIANAEN
+712 RLQARLDIANAEN

-900 MLKMPV
+900 MLKMPA

>member
-1 MAQDTIQKIINVQFK
+1 MAQDTIQKIIDVQFK

-42 KEGDTGGIAKQT
+42 KEGDSGGVAKQT

-62 EMNQYTREIQANVK
+62 EMNQYTREIQANVR

-96 AQYNAMAGEI
+96 AQYNAMSGEI

-116 KEIAE
+116 KEIAD
-121 VQTEVNKANEALLN
+121 VQTEVNKANESLLN

-162 EIPSLTNSL
+162 ELPSLTISF

-209 FKQIAS
+209 FKQVAS
-215 AIFSWQTALV
+215 AIFSSQTALA
-225 VGITLLISYGKE
+225 VGITLLISYGEE
-237 IAEWA
+237 IANWA
-242 KGLFSANNAIAESAK
+242 KGLFSAKNALAESAK
-257 YIKEFNSAIDESRLT
+257 YINEFNSAIDESRLT
-272 LQQEFNALSNAQK
+272 LQQEFNALNNAQK

-292 ARKVILDKY
+292 ARKVIMDKY

-338 EESNAKATKDYG
+338 EESNAKATKEYG

-355 IFDGLQDKFIK
+355 IFDGLQDKFID

-397 IYNMFNYTEFE
+397 IYKMFDYTEYQR
-408 KGPNWMDTTM
+408 GPNWMDSTM
-418 KEVQKNSLGLLVI
+418 KEVQKNKLGLLVI

-460 ITTDDIEQQTGA
+460 ITTNDIEQQSGA
-472 VKDLVKQKEAELE
+472 IKDLVKQKEAELE
-485 AILAEAATTEE
+485 AILAETAATEE
-496 EVASRNKRAEAI
+496 EVASKNRRAQAVRDY
-508 ENEIKRL
+508 IKRL
-515 RELGRENKKIN
+515 NELGIATSN
-526 EQIKLRNKEEKSE
+526 EMSE
-539 EKAAELQIK
+539 TRQLIDLDNVLAE
-548 LTKKVEEENLK
+548 V
-559 LAIQSRR
+559 
-566 KNEVDELL
+566 
-574 SINEDYRYQ
+574 
-583 VSKTKERISEIEQ
+583 
-596 LEKSAGEKRK
+596 
-606 SELIREKELLNS
+606 REKNA
-618 RLILL
+618 
-623 EQKYQKEKEEIDK
+623 QKYAKSVS
-636 KAEQQ
+636 EQQ
-641 YYKDIFKQKEDEY
+641 RTVYKGVAKIEDDIAKSTRDIDRTWTSSMRDIFQQKQDEY

-660 AQLSGGDMGA
+660 AQLSGGDEGA
-670 RQEALN
+670 QKEALK
-676 IAKAELEVYK
+676 IAQEQLEVYK
-686 QQLQDVDTFETAYR
+686 QQLEDVNTFEAAYR
-700 NMGYSDVEIQNM
+700 NMGYSDIEIQNM
-712 RLQARLNIANAEN
+712 RWQARLNVANAEE
-725 AIEQAQEQSLQ
+725 AIKQAQAVSLQQSL
-736 NSIASVEQLIGAL
+736 SSVQQLIGAF
-749 GGLAEASGASAEL
+749 GGLAEAAGASAEL
-762 AGVLAIAQ
+762 SGVLAIAQ
-770 SAAAMGLALSKAF
+770 SAAAMGMALAKAF
-783 SRSATVWDA
+783 SSSATIWDA
-792 IAGAAAAIATI
+792 IAGVAAAIATI

-824 RYAQGGLVTGP
+824 RYAKGGLVTGP
-835 GSATSDS
+835 GTATSDS
-842 IPAMLSN
+842 IPANLSN

-900 MLKMPV
+900 MLKMPA

>member
-35 KKLDEFK
+35 KKLDEFR
-42 KEGDTGGIAKQT
+42 KEGDTGGVAKQT

-62 EMNQYTREIQANVK
+62 EMSQYTREIQANVK

-96 AQYNAMAGEI
+96 AQYNAMSGEI

-116 KEIAE
+116 KEIAD
-121 VQTEVNKANEALLN
+121 VQTEVNKANEAVLN

-162 EIPSLTNSL
+162 ELPSLTNSF

-200 AEGKATVPV
+200 AEGQATVPV
-209 FKQIAS
+209 FKQVAS

-242 KGLFSANNAIAESAK
+242 KGLFSSNNAIAESAK

-338 EESNAKATKDYG
+338 EESNAKATKEYG

-355 IFDGLQDKFIK
+355 IFDGLQDKFID

-397 IYNMFNYTEFE
+397 IYKMFDYTEYQR
-408 KGPNWMDTTM
+408 GPNWMDTTM

-447 NKIAMESLMKIYG
+447 NMIAMESLMKIYG
-460 ITTDDIEQQTGA
+460 ITTNDIEQQSGA
-472 VKDLVKQKEAELE
+472 IKDLVKQKEAELE
-485 AILAEAATTEE
+485 AILAETAATEE
-496 EVASRNKRAEAI
+496 EVASKNKRAQAVRDY
-508 ENEIKRL
+508 IKYL
-515 RELGRENKKIN
+515 NELGVATS
-526 EQIKLRNKEEKSE
+526 KEM
-539 EKAAELQIK
+539 ADTRQLIDLDNVLAE
-548 LTKKVEEENLK
+548 V
-559 LAIQSRR
+559 
-566 KNEVDELL
+566 
-574 SINEDYRYQ
+574 
-583 VSKTKERISEIEQ
+583 
-596 LEKSAGEKRK
+596 
-606 SELIREKELLNS
+606 REKNA
-618 RLILL
+618 
-623 EQKYQKEKEEIDK
+623 QKYAKSV
-636 KAEQQ
+636 AEQQ
-641 YYKDIFKQKEDEY
+641 RTVYKGVAKIEDDIAKSTRDIDRTWTSSMRDIFQQKQDEY

-660 AQLSGGDMGA
+660 AQLNGGDAGA
-670 RQEALN
+670 QKEALA
-676 IAKAELEVYK
+676 IAQEQLEVYK
-686 QQLQDVDTFETAYR
+686 QQLEDVDTFEAAYR
-700 NMGYSDVEIQNM
+700 NMGYSDIQIQNM
-712 RLQARLNIANAEN
+712 RLQARLNVANAEE
-725 AIEQAQEQSLQ
+725 AIKQAQAVSLQQSL
-736 NSIASVEQLIGAL
+736 SSVQQLIGAF
-749 GGLAEASGASAEL
+749 GGLAEAAGASAEL
-762 AGVLAIAQ
+762 SGVLAIAQ
-770 SAAAMGLALSKAF
+770 SAAAMGMALAKAF
-783 SRSATVWDA
+783 SSSATIWDA
-792 IAGAAAAIATI
+792 IAGVAAAIATI
-803 TTVVSTIRSLGDSAS
+803 TTVVSTIQSLGDSAS

-824 RYAQGGLVTGP
+824 RYAKGGLVTGP
-835 GSATSDS
+835 GTATSDS
-842 IPAMLSN
+842 IPANLSN

-900 MLKMPV
+900 MLKMPA